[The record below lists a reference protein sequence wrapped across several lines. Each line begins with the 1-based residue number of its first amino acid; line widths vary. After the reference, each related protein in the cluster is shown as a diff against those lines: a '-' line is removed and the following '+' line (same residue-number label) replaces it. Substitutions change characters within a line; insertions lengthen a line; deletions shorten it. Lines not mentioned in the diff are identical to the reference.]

1 MDIIETIFRYKVADF
16 NKLETYGF
24 EKENDVYTYKT
35 TLPSSGFL
43 MTIKI
48 TKQGKI
54 TTLVIDQAINE
65 PYTLHL
71 VDRAVGAFV
80 GKIKSE
86 YEEVLNDISNKCFT
100 KKVFQSEQAQAI
112 TSYCLEKYGD
122 ELEFLW
128 KKFDDNAIIR
138 RQDNKKWYLLMIIV
152 SRRKLGFDSD
162 EKVEIIDLRMKLED
176 IETKVDGKN
185 YFGGYHMNK
194 KSWITICLDD
204 TLPTETIF
212 SLIDDSYKLA
222 NK

>member
-16 NKLETYGF
+16 NKLVSYGF
-24 EKENDVYTYKT
+24 QKEDDIYTYKT
-35 TLPSSGFL
+35 TLPSSDFL
-43 MTIKI
+43 MTVQI

-54 TTLVIDQAINE
+54 TTLVIDPAINE

-86 YEEVLNDISNKCFT
+86 YEEVLNDISNRCFT
-100 KKVFQSEQAQAI
+100 KKVFQSSQAQEI
-112 TSYCLEKYGD
+112 IKYCLEKYGD

-128 KKFDDNAIIR
+128 EKFDDNAIIR
-138 RQDNKKWYLLMIIV
+138 RKDNKKWYLLMLVV

-162 EKVEIIDLRMKLED
+162 ERVEIIDLRMKLED
-176 IETKVDGKN
+176 IEAKVDGKKF
-185 YFGGYHMNK
+185 FGGYHMNK
-194 KSWITICLDD
+194 KSWVTICLDNTVSLED
-204 TLPTETIF
+204 IF

-222 NK
+222 IK